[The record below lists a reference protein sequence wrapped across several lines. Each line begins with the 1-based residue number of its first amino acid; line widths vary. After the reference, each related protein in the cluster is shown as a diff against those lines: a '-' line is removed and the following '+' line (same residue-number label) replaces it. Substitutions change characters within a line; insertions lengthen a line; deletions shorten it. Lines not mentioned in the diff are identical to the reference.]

1 VRHAFARWKKED
13 SPMTSGQSRLL
24 LIVALLVTAL
34 AWAAPALATP
44 ILFTASGA
52 NPADIQATVDA
63 FRAALGNPD
72 NGNGGPSATGHRE
85 INWDGGG
92 AINGT
97 AAVTPFTTFQNTRGA
112 TFTTPGAGL
121 TQATPAPIAGQNVD
135 IAPGI
140 AGNQFNL
147 AAFNATYGTEFK
159 RFSPNRLFAP
169 IGSNITD
176 GTFSIPGTGGSV
188 PAGLSGFGMVF
199 TDVDLAGSTSIEFF
213 DFKGASLLKQNALVG
228 SLSFLGVIF
237 STEQITRVRI
247 TSGNTDLGLGLADS
261 ATIDA
266 VAMDDFIYAEPRRIP
281 APATLVLLAAGLLGT
296 VLAAGARFRLG

>member
-1 VRHAFARWKKED
+1 MLHRSAAATVF
-13 SPMTSGQSRLL
+13 SL
-24 LIVALLVTAL
+24 VALLVTAL

-44 ILFTASGA
+44 TLFTASGA

-72 NGNGGPSATGHRE
+72 NGNQGPQATGHRE

-92 AINGT
+92 ATDGT

-121 TQATPAPIAGQNVD
+121 TQTSITGGAVD
-135 IAPGI
+135 IAPSI

-147 AAFNATYGTEFK
+147 AAFNATYGTQFK
-159 RFSPNRLFAP
+159 TFSPNRLFAP
-169 IGSNITD
+169 IGSTITD

-188 PAGLSGFGMVF
+188 PAGLSGFGVVF
-199 TDVDLAGSTSIEFF
+199 TDVDIPGSTSIEFF
-213 DFKGASLLKQNALVG
+213 DFKGSSLLKSNAPVG
-228 SLSFLGVIF
+228 TLSFLGVIF
-237 STEQITRVRI
+237 SPEQITGVRI

-261 ATIDA
+261 ATIDP
-266 VAMDDFIYAEPRRIP
+266 VAMDDFLFSEPRAIP
-281 APATLVLLAAGLLGT
+281 EPATLGLLATGLLGM
-296 VLAAGARFRLG
+296 VLAARSGPLTKRLLRL

>member
-1 VRHAFARWKKED
+1 MSRRPFRYVLA
-13 SPMTSGQSRLL
+13 PM
-24 LIVALLVTAL
+24 LVSMIFGWSASAL
-34 AWAAPALATP
+34 AVPM
-44 ILFTASGA
+44 LFTASGA

-72 NGNGGPSATGHRE
+72 NGNLGPQATGHRE

-92 AINGT
+92 ATSGT
-97 AAVTPFTTFQNTRGA
+97 PAVTPFTVFQNTRGA

-121 TQATPAPIAGQNVD
+121 TQTPITGGTVD
-135 IAPGI
+135 IAPSI

-159 RFSPNRLFAP
+159 TFSPVRLFAP

-176 GTFSIPGTGGSV
+176 GTFSIPGTGGAV
-188 PAGLSGFGMVF
+188 PAGLSGFGVVF
-199 TDVDLAGSTSIEFF
+199 TDVDMASSTSIEFF
-213 DFKGASLLKQNALVG
+213 DARGTSLLKPNASIG

-237 STEQITRVRI
+237 STEQITRVQI
-247 TSGNTDLGLGLADS
+247 TNGNTDLGLGLADS

-266 VAMDDFIYAEPRRIP
+266 VAMDDFLFSEPRAVP
-281 APATLVLLAAGLLGT
+281 APAGLFLLG
-296 VLAAGARFRLG
+296 LGVIAMSWVRKRVA